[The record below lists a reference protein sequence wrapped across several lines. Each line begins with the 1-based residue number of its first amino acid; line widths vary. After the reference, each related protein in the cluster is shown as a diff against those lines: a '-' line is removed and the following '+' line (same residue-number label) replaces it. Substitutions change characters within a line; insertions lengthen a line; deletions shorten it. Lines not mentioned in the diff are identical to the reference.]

1 MKRSLITVAAAIALL
16 LSACGS
22 DVADPSSKSETSAA
36 AIVAEGFTLP
46 DYAGKTLD
54 IAMTDMKANDITAKS
69 VDTVDDKSVLSPKNW
84 VIETHEPAAG
94 TIVAKGGTVT
104 FKVSK
109 PGAAEAKKE
118 ADKASTAAKAE
129 GEKAAAAAKVDA
141 EKSAAEAAAK
151 PTATSTG
158 LEVAEARTACEAY
171 AKEQFPFGVKM
182 HWIIGRLAEE
192 IQEDQ
197 WFLKVEAT
205 VTNAYGAKEK
215 GVNVECLVAGTK
227 DVGIV
232 SAFNAY

>member
-1 MKRSLITVAAAIALL
+1 MKRSYIAVAAAIALS

-22 DVADPSSKSETSAA
+22 DVAGSSTESASSAA
-36 AIVAEGFTLP
+36 VIVAEGFTLP

-54 IAMTDMKANDITAKS
+54 IAMTDMKANGITVKS
-69 VDTVDDKSVLSPKNW
+69 VDTVDDKTVLSPKNW
-84 VIETHEPAAG
+84 VIETHEPAADA
-94 TIVAKGGTVT
+94 IVDKGGTVT
-104 FKVSK
+104 FKVFK
-109 PGAAEAKKE
+109 PGAAEAKEE
-118 ADKASTAAKAE
+118 ADKASAAAKAEDEKAATAAKADA
-129 GEKAAAAAKVDA
+129 EKAAT
-141 EKSAAEAAAK
+141 EAAAK

-158 LEVAEARTACEAY
+158 LEVSEARTACEAY

-182 HWIIGRLAEE
+182 HWIVGRLAEE

-205 VTNAYGAKEK
+205 VTNVYGAKEK

-227 DVGIV
+227 DFGIV

>member
-1 MKRSLITVAAAIALL
+1 MKRSYIAVAAAIALS
-16 LSACGS
+16 LSACGT
-22 DVADPSSKSETSAA
+22 DVAESSSESVPSAA
-36 AIVAEGFTLP
+36 AIVTEGFTLP

-54 IAMTDMKANDITAKS
+54 IAITDMQANGITAES
-69 VDTVDDKSVLSPKNW
+69 VDTVDDKTVLSPKNW
-84 VIETHEPAAG
+84 VIETHEPVAG
-94 TIVAKGGTVT
+94 AIVAKGGTVT
-104 FKVSK
+104 FNVSK
-109 PGAAEAKKE
+109 PGAAEAKEE
-118 ADKASTAAKAE
+118 ADKASAAAKAEDEKAATAAKA
-129 GEKAAAAAKVDA
+129 DA
-141 EKSAAEAAAK
+141 EKAAAEAAAK

-158 LEVAEARTACEAY
+158 LEVSEARTACEAY

-182 HWIIGRLAEE
+182 HWIVGRLAEE

-227 DVGIV
+227 DLGIV

>member
-1 MKRSLITVAAAIALL
+1 MKRSYIAVAAAIALS

-22 DVADPSSKSETSAA
+22 DVAGSSTESASSAA
-36 AIVAEGFTLP
+36 VIVAEGFTLP

-54 IAMTDMKANDITAKS
+54 IAMTDMKANGITVKS
-69 VDTVDDKSVLSPKNW
+69 VDTVDDKTVLSPKNW

-94 TIVAKGGTVT
+94 AIVDKGGTVT

-109 PGAAEAKKE
+109 PGAAEAKEE
-118 ADKASTAAKAE
+118 ADKASAAAKAEDEKAATAAKADA
-129 GEKAAAAAKVDA
+129 EKAAT
-141 EKSAAEAAAK
+141 EAAAK

-158 LEVAEARTACEAY
+158 LEVSEARTACEAY

-182 HWIIGRLAEE
+182 HWIVGRLAEE

-205 VTNAYGAKEK
+205 VTNVYGAKEK

-227 DVGIV
+227 DFGIV